1 MGIRPAIVPVVVYMG
16 AAINNADTIVTTLA
30 PWVYLGSV
38 VILLGISQIAQRRKG
53 KAWSWPFAVVVGFGI
68 AMIAWLVAIGLVNV
82 FAPNQ
87 VVPG

>member
-1 MGIRPAIVPVVVYMG
+1 MGIRPTIVPVAVYLG

-30 PWVYLGSV
+30 PWAYLGTV
-38 VILLGISQIAQRRKG
+38 VVLLGISQIVQRRKG

-68 AMIAWLVAIGLVNV
+68 AMTAWLVAIGLVNV
-82 FAPNQ
+82 LVPSQ